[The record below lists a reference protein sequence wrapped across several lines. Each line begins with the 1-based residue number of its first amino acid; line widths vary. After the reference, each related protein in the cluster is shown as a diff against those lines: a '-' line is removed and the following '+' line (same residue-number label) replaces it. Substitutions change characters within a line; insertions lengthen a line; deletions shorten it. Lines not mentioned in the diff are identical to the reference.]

1 MIEPMNGK
9 QIIKLLLAHGFVE
22 LRVTGSHHILGKG
35 QRKVTVPVH
44 GTADVKTGTFKSI
57 EKQSGVK
64 LK

>member
-1 MIEPMNGK
+1 MNGK
-9 QIIKLLLAHGFVE
+9 QIIKLLQAQGFTV
-22 LRVTGSHHILGKG
+22 LRIMGSHHILGNG

-57 EKQSGVK
+57 ENQSGVK